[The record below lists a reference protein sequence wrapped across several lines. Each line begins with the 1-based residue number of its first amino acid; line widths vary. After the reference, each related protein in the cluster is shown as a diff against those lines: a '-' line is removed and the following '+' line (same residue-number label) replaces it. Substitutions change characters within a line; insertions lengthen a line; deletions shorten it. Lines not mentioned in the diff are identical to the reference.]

1 MHDMWLK
8 ACGID
13 NRMVRRAYRNK
24 PLTQAEKAQNRL
36 NASVRSTIE
45 RVFGVLKLH
54 LGMSKTKYLG
64 LARNHAYLCM
74 VAMAYNLKRAAKV
87 NALCVG

>member
-1 MHDMWLK
+1 
-8 ACGID
+8 
-13 NRMVRRAYRNK
+13 
-24 PLTQAEKAQNRL
+24 LTDEEKEQNRL

-64 LARNHAYLCM
+64 VTRNHARLCM
-74 VAMAYNLKRAAKV
+74 VSMAYNLKRAAKM
-87 NALCVG
+87 NAVCAG